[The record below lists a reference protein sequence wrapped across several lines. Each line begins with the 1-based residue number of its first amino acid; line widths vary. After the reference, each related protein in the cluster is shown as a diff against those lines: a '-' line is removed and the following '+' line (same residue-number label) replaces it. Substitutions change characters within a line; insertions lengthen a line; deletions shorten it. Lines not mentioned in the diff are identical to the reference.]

1 MNDSFLKFLTKKIK
15 KRSKPWEYWQIDNF
29 FPPEAFA
36 SFQQKIL
43 SKEYSFLQRD
53 DDEAQ
58 INYIFLPDVN
68 LASFF
73 LSEAF
78 NEFLE
83 EVTGQSLSIYQESL
97 VQLRK
102 MTPSSPEFP
111 IHIDSQDKR
120 SLVCLFYISED
131 WRQGCGGELC
141 LFENEQLNSKKLPDQ
156 IISPLANRM
165 VLFFSDDN
173 HWHSVNKVHDWTRYC
188 VVSEWIVE

>member
-1 MNDSFLKFLTKKIK
+1 M
-15 KRSKPWEYWQIDNF
+15 
-29 FPPEAFA
+29 
-36 SFQQKIL
+36 L
-43 SKEYSFLQRD
+43 SKEYCFLQRD

-102 MTPSSPEFP
+102 MTPASPEFP

-141 LFENEQLNSKKLPDQ
+141 LFEREDQNSKKLPDQ
-156 IISPLANRM
+156 IISPMANRM

-173 HWHSVNKVHDWTRYC
+173 HWHSVNKVHAWTRYC